1 MSDSSAVPNGRI
13 AGAVLFVAA
22 ILSVVLLMNHPGGH
36 ATTFADILKDE
47 ASNQAKDMLVHG
59 GFIFVLAA
67 EFACLAIMTARM
79 TAARAAA
86 IAGLA
91 LFAMAATFMSLSMV
105 LDGLVTPAIAA
116 RYLGAPAEK
125 YDLAKALFVLV
136 GTLIRFLMPLAQ
148 TFQALAVGLWGLA
161 LLRISGLARGV
172 GMLGVALGVLL
183 TAALL
188 LPATSGNPVVLM
200 AAIATLSL
208 WYGLAGAVLFLGR
221 I

>member
-1 MSDSSAVPNGRI
+1 
-13 AGAVLFVAA
+13 
-22 ILSVVLLMNHPGGH
+22 
-36 ATTFADILKDE
+36 
-47 ASNQAKDMLVHG
+47 
-59 GFIFVLAA
+59 
-67 EFACLAIMTARM
+67 
-79 TAARAAA
+79 
-86 IAGLA
+86 
-91 LFAMAATFMSLSMV
+91 
-105 LDGLVTPAIAA
+105 VTPAIAA